1 MGVIITVTMNPAID
15 KTVDLEHFEHGGL
28 NRVSNVIMDAG
39 GKGINVSKAIKE
51 LGGETIATGFLGGTG
66 GVLIE
71 KVLKESGIPSDFV
84 VIEKEIRTN
93 LKVVEKSGV
102 VTEFNEPGPLISA
115 DELQLLTDKLLGYAK
130 EGNLFVFSGSIPRGI
145 EPTIYQTLIQKV
157 KEKGAKVLLD
167 ADGELFANA
176 ILAKPDIIKPN
187 RHELEKYYHLDYRA
201 DEKELLR
208 MGEQLLDK
216 GIYMVAI
223 SLGQLGALYLTK
235 DHKIKCLG
243 LKVDAHSTVGAG
255 DTMVAALAYG
265 YDKNMEFIDCVKLS
279 LAASAGAVTTKGTK
293 PPAKELVEALVEKVE
308 AIEL

>member
-1 MGVIITVTMNPAID
+1 MIITVTMNPAID

-66 GVLIE
+66 GALID

-84 VIEKEIRTN
+84 IIDKEIRTN
-93 LKVVEKSGV
+93 LKVVEKSGI
-102 VTEFNEPGPLISA
+102 VTEFNEPGPQINTR
-115 DELQLLTDKLLGYAK
+115 ELQLLTQKLLKYAN
-130 EGNLFVFSGSIPRGI
+130 EGNLFVFSGSVPKGI
-145 EPTIYQTLIQKV
+145 EPTIYQNLIHQV

-187 RHELEKYYHLDYRA
+187 RHELEKYFNLDYRA
-201 DEKELLR
+201 DENELIG
-208 MGEQLLDK
+208 MGEQLLNK
-216 GIYMVAI
+216 GINMVAI
-223 SLGQLGALYLTK
+223 SLGQLGAIFLTK
-235 DHKIKCLG
+235 DQRIKCLG
-243 LKVDAHSTVGAG
+243 LKVKAHSTVGAG

-265 YDKNMEFIDCVKLS
+265 FDRKLDFIDCVSLS

-293 PPAKELVEALVEKVE
+293 PPAKELIEELVKKVKV
-308 AIEL
+308 IEI